1 MLHNKDVARNLWG
14 EAINTACHTVNRM
27 YFKPGT
33 KKTPYELWKWRKP
46 NVKYFKI
53 FRSTCFILKDRENVG
68 KHSWHRI
75 KANIKHSCKSQLYRN
90 LKWLQWNLSSKGLI
104 MGIKFYVCGLHT
116 HVRTKHTEYL
126 YQLVQ
131 EPTFFFFFTYLLF
144 KTLHIKLFS
153 LHYILLKYHFSWF
166 FELFL
171 FFYTQQ
177 PPSTLF
183 FHS

>member
-1 MLHNKDVARNLWG
+1 MLHNKDVARNLWR
-14 EAINTACHTVNRM
+14 EAVNTACHTVNRV

-33 KKTPYELWKWRKP
+33 KKTPYELWKWKKP

-53 FRSTCFILKDRENVG
+53 FESTCFILKDRENVG

-75 KANIKHSCKSQLYRN
+75 KANIKHSCKSQLYRS

-131 EPTFFFFFTYLLF
+131 EPTFFFFFYVLTF
-144 KTLHIKLFS
+144 QNTPHQI
-153 LHYILLKYHFSWF
+153 I
-166 FELFL
+166 
-171 FFYTQQ
+171 
-177 PPSTLF
+177 
-183 FHS
+183 